1 MDEFNSCPKCGHQTI
16 EQAVFCQQ
24 CGGRM
29 MSSSKARK
37 LGWVAVAAGSFVLV
51 LMACIFYFE
60 MQPTTHFEGSPHLWR
75 YAMTVE
81 SLVVVLGIVGLAGGV
96 SQIKHGKRNKA
107 LNNIGLTLL
116 SVLMGVIAW
125 EQMNKGD

>member
-1 MDEFNSCPKCGHQTI
+1 MGEFTSCPKCGHQTT
-16 EQAVFCQQ
+16 EQAAFCQQ
-24 CGGRM
+24 SGGRM

-37 LGWVAVAAGSFVLV
+37 LGWVA
-51 LMACIFYFE
+51 
-60 MQPTTHFEGSPHLWR
+60 
-75 YAMTVE
+75 
-81 SLVVVLGIVGLAGGV
+81 GIIGLAGGV

-116 SVLMGVIAW
+116 SVLIGVIAW